1 MLQNVL
7 TLMNITVQYVSMST
21 ICSCL
26 EAISSRENPCE
37 FVFAEKLK
45 QKIFQ

>member
-1 MLQNVL
+1 MFQYR
-7 TLMNITVQYVSMST
+7 QYVHV
-21 ICSCL
+21 L
-26 EAISSRENPCE
+26 KQFPARENPCE